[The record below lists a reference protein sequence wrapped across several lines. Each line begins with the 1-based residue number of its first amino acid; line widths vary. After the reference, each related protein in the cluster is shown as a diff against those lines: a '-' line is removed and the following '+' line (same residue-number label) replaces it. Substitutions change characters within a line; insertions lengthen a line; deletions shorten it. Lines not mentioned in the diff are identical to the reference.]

1 MIIKKSTSKSRRA
14 ASIQECTVGGKGE
27 NLYRMVREHH
37 TLRWNFS
44 KGLKE
49 VRDGRKREGEECS
62 RQRRA
67 CWKAPRRTI
76 LSLV

>member
-49 VRDGRKREGEECS
+49 VRDGSVREKSVPGREEHVGRLQEGPFC
-62 RQRRA
+62 
-67 CWKAPRRTI
+67 P
-76 LSLV
+76 